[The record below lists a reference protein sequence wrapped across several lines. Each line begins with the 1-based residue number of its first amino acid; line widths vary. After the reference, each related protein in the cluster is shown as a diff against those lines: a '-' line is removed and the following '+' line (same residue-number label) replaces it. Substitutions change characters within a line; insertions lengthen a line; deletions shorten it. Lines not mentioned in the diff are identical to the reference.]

1 MDIFTQKKLKYS
13 MRIYLVPLAAGLGRL
28 MMQVIQVRIKIKTLI
43 FPEISKTGRK
53 LILRSFIKVVII
65 I

>member
-1 MDIFTQKKLKYS
+1 
-13 MRIYLVPLAAGLGRL
+13 MRIYLVPRAAGLRRL

-53 LILRSFIKVVII
+53 LILRGFIQCRNGTVL
-65 I
+65 